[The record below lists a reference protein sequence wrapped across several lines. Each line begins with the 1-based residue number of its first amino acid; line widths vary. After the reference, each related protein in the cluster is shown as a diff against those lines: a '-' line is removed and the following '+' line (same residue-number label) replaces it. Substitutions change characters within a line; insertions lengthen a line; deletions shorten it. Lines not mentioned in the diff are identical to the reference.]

1 MCKLS
6 SLNSNYLFWF
16 STRLIFPDYFS
27 QVSYLS
33 AKSYQF
39 TRFKNYYFKRPLAI
53 VLFVI
58 SFALLASTTSRYV
71 VCRSLHRQMVR
82 QQVYLPLIIHSNA
95 ATTFEL
101 SRADVSS
108 KAIYSFSAK
117 TPASSYYTYLSFSKS
132 DLFPISI
139 KTMFSAP

>member
-1 MCKLS
+1 M
-6 SLNSNYLFWF
+6 FWF
-16 STRLIFPDYFS
+16 SAKLIFQDYFV

-33 AKSYQF
+33 AKSCQF
-39 TRFKNYYFKRPLAI
+39 TKSKNYYFKCLLAI
-53 VLFVI
+53 VLFAT
-58 SFALLASTTSRYV
+58 SFALLASTASISV
-71 VCRSLHRQMVR
+71 VCKSLYQHMVR
-82 QQVYLPLIIHSNA
+82 LPFYLPLIIHSNA

-108 KAIYSFSAK
+108 NAIYSFSAK

-139 KTMFSAP
+139 KTIFSAP

>member
-1 MCKLS
+1 MCTLRS
-6 SLNSNYLFWF
+6 INSNLMFLFSAKLIYLDYSVRVSF
-16 STRLIFPDYFS
+16 LI
-27 QVSYLS
+27 

-39 TRFKNYYFKRPLAI
+39 TKSKNCYFMHWLVV
-53 VLFVI
+53 VL
-58 SFALLASTTSRYV
+58 STTSFTPPAFTASEFV
-71 VCRSLHRQMVR
+71 VCKFLHN
-82 QQVYLPLIIHSNA
+82 QQVRSTICLPLIIHSNA

-108 KAIYSFSAK
+108 NAIYSFSAK
-117 TPASSYYTYLSFSKS
+117 TPASSYYTCLSFSKS